1 MLVVGTTAHLEDLD
15 RSYTYVQD
23 VSVTALAVGS
33 FTGGA
38 GSLLP
43 TAARQVWSILDR
55 ERIVAL
61 EQFDVTPLVRL
72 PTATAQSLAVSP
84 AGSLVVG
91 LEGAH
96 LLTASAAGDV
106 NELGSFDTVA
116 GRNEWHNPAGP
127 SPDLRSIAVSGAD
140 VWFAGVHVGGL
151 WRSRDRGES
160 WQSVIAPEADVH
172 EVVTGEG
179 ECVAVAAAVGFG
191 WSEDGGDTWH
201 WTTDGLHAGYSRAV
215 ALDGDTAF
223 VTASTGPDTADARL
237 YRCRLGD
244 AFEPCAGG
252 LPPSFPFNLDTGS
265 IAASAG
271 RVALGTRNGLVFR
284 SSDNGSTWS
293 LAADRMHHVTV
304 LRFA

>member
-15 RSYTYVQD
+15 RSYTYAQD
-23 VSVTALAVGS
+23 VSVTALATGL

-43 TAARQVWSILDR
+43 NAERRVWSILDC

-61 EQFDVTPLVRL
+61 ERFDVTPLVRL
-72 PTATAQSLAVSP
+72 PAATAQSLAVSP
-84 AGSLVVG
+84 GGSLVVG

-96 LLTASAAGDV
+96 LLTVSADGAV
-106 NELGSFDTVA
+106 SALGSFDAVA

-127 SPDLRSIAVSGAD
+127 SPDLRSIAVSDAD
-140 VWFAGVHVGGL
+140 VWFAGVHVGGV
-151 WRSRDRGES
+151 WRSKDHGES
-160 WQSVIAPEADVH
+160 WQSVIAAEADVH

-179 ECVAVAAAVGFG
+179 GCVAVAAAAGFG
-191 WSEDGGDTWH
+191 WSEDGGDSWQ

-215 ALDGDTAF
+215 ALDGDAAF
-223 VTASTGPDTADARL
+223 VTASTGPDAADGRL
-237 YRCRLGD
+237 YRCRLGEG
-244 AFEPCAGG
+244 FEPCGGG
-252 LPPSFPFNLDTGS
+252 LPASFPFNLDTGS

-293 LAADRMHHVTV
+293 LAADRMRHVTV

>member
-1 MLVVGTTAHLEDLD
+1 MLVVGTTGHLEDLD
-15 RSYTYVQD
+15 RSYTYAED

-33 FTGGA
+33 LTGAA

-43 TAARQVWSILDR
+43 TAARQVWSVLDR

-61 EQFDVTPLVRL
+61 EQFDVTPLARL
-72 PTATAQSLAVSP
+72 ATATAQSLAVSP
-84 AGSLVVG
+84 GGSLVVG
-91 LEGAH
+91 LAGAH
-96 LLTASAAGDV
+96 LLSVSADGEV
-106 NELGSFDTVA
+106 HELGSFDAVA
-116 GRNEWHNPAGP
+116 GRDEWHNPAGP
-127 SPDLRSIAVSGAD
+127 LPDLRSVAVSGAD

-151 WRSRDRGES
+151 WRSRDRGGS

-172 EVVTGEG
+172 EVVTGEA
-179 ECVAVAAAVGFG
+179 ERVAVAAAVGFG
-191 WSEDGGDTWH
+191 WSEDGGDSWQ

-223 VTASTGPDTADARL
+223 VTASTGPDTADGRL
-237 YRCRLGD
+237 YRCRLGE
-244 AFEPCAGG
+244 AFEPCSGG

-271 RVALGTRNGLVFR
+271 RVALGTPNGLVFR

-293 LAADRMHHVTV
+293 LAADRMRHVTV
-304 LRFA
+304 LAFA

>member
-1 MLVVGTTAHLEDLD
+1 MLVVGTTSHLEDLD
-15 RSYTYVQD
+15 RSYTYADD
-23 VSVTALAVGS
+23 VSVTALAAGS
-33 FTGGA
+33 FSGGA

-43 TAARQVWSILDR
+43 TAELQVWSVLDG

-61 EQFDVTPLVRL
+61 ERFDVTPLVRL
-72 PTATAQSLAVSP
+72 PAATAQSLAVSP

-91 LEGAH
+91 LEGGH
-96 LLTASAAGDV
+96 LLTVSAEGEV
-106 NELGSFDTVA
+106 KQLGSFDTVA
-116 GRNEWHNPAGP
+116 GRDQWHNPAGE
-127 SPDLRSIAVSGAD
+127 SPDLRSIAVSAAD

-160 WQSVIAPEADVH
+160 WQGVIAPEADVH

-191 WSEDGGDTWH
+191 WSEDGGDSWQ
-201 WTTDGLHAGYSRAV
+201 WTTDGLRAGYSRAV
-215 ALDGDTAF
+215 ALDGDAAF
-223 VTASTGPDTADARL
+223 VTASTGPDTADGRL

-244 AFEPCAGG
+244 AFEPCSGG
-252 LPPSFPFNLDTGS
+252 LPESFPFNLDSGS
-265 IAASAG
+265 VTASDG

-284 SSDNGSTWS
+284 SGDKGSTWT